1 MFIVIVII
9 VKANSLR
16 SGPLLILHIHPTIA
30 TLLLLLLL
38 LLLANVC
45 AIATHVTATRTHQL
59 LRIIIRESQAN
70 AYQATQQHILLR
82 KICHATVHCDRVL
95 GTNEWQLHYADG
107 PFVFISDAV
116 CRSLLRFATP
126 PLLGEPTT
134 AAGSR
139 ATIALILSL
148 DPITYHHENFSQY

>member
-82 KICHATVHCDRVL
+82 KICPNMLLCTVTGCLVQTNGNYITRTAHSFSSRMRSVDPFCASLHRHCW
-95 GTNEWQLHYADG
+95 GSQQLPREVG
-107 PFVFISDAV
+107 P
-116 CRSLLRFATP
+116 LLR
-126 PLLGEPTT
+126 
-134 AAGSR
+134 
-139 ATIALILSL
+139 
-148 DPITYHHENFSQY
+148 